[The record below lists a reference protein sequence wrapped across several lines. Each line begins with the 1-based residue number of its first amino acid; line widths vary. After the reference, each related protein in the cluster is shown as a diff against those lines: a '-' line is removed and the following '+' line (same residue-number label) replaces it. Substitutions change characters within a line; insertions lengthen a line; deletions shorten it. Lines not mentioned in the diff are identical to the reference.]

1 MQGLTEHAQL
11 MTNRF
16 EKIVVD
22 LEAGVTVRETLTKHH
37 SAHLSGALRDFEAQL
52 YDGRLVAI
60 RAC

>member
-1 MQGLTEHAQL
+1 